1 MGLTGI
7 AEDCS
12 VKEIGNNMV
21 IVTNVDIFTPIH
33 DDPVIMGEITACNS
47 TNDLFAM
54 NVVDIVMYLSFLGV
68 PMDQPQEVTEGLL
81 SGQIQFLKQFNAR
94 VDGGHTIINPWP
106 LMGGIVVGI
115 SDKKDLIPKQLNP
128 DILQGDLILTKPMG
142 LQAVMAAYRVLKTQ
156 PSLLE
161 DFDQDSLKNS
171 IKLGEKIMRMSNYNV
186 SKTIRD
192 ENLHD
197 FISAM
202 TDITGFGLNIHAS
215 EMIQE
220 RTFDITIH
228 TLPIIQ
234 NSDRLSQLFGYDLL
248 GGCSA
253 ETAGAMLIALDTNK
267 IDTEEFQRI
276 LKSVNVNSW
285 KVGSFKKGSGKTKI
299 IDDIETIQIEKI

>member
-1 MGLTGI
+1 
-7 AEDCS
+7 
-12 VKEIGNNMV
+12 
-21 IVTNVDIFTPIH
+21 
-33 DDPVIMGEITACNS
+33 
-47 TNDLFAM
+47 
-54 NVVDIVMYLSFLGV
+54 
-68 PMDQPQEVTEGLL
+68 
-81 SGQIQFLKQFNAR
+81 
-94 VDGGHTIINPWP
+94 
-106 LMGGIVVGI
+106 
-115 SDKKDLIPKQLNP
+115 
-128 DILQGDLILTKPMG
+128 MG
-142 LQAVMAAYRVLKTQ
+142 LQAVMAAYRVLKTR
-156 PSLLE
+156 PSLVE

-276 LKSVNVNSW
+276 LKKVNVNSW
-285 KVGSFKKGSGKTKI
+285 KVGSFKKGSGTTKI
-299 IDDIETIQIEKI
+299 IDEIETIQIEKI